1 MKKTKLNNDQ
11 IPINFS
17 FITNKH
23 FYNYISGNN
32 KSIIDAL
39 SSFSSS
45 NKTNI
50 IFLRGNKSSGKSHL
64 CRAIINTSK
73 KKILYLASDD
83 IKTVNVFEYDLL
95 IIDGIDK
102 LLSNYP
108 CEEKIFSIINDFIL
122 EKKNILVTSTTKLN
136 QIDFRIPDLASR
148 LTWDLIF
155 DIRELNDQDKIKVLK
170 KYAKER
176 GLSLSS
182 SVCDYIMTHYKRDLY
197 FLCNS
202 IKFLDEKSLSLKRN
216 ITIPFIK
223 NIIKLKDF

>member
-11 IPINFS
+11 IVMNFS

-155 DIRELNDQDKIKVLK
+155 DIRELNDKDKIKVLK

-223 NIIKLKDF
+223 NIIKLKNF

>member
-1 MKKTKLNNDQ
+1 M
-11 IPINFS
+11 
-17 FITNKH
+17 
-23 FYNYISGNN
+23 
-32 KSIIDAL
+32 
-39 SSFSSS
+39 
-45 NKTNI
+45 
-50 IFLRGNKSSGKSHL
+50 
-64 CRAIINTSK
+64 NTSK
-73 KKILYLASDD
+73 KNILYLASGD
-83 IKTVNVFEYDLL
+83 IKIVNVFEYDLL
-95 IIDGIDK
+95 IIDDIDK
-102 LLSNYP
+102 LLSNYL

-122 EKKNILVTSTTKLN
+122 EKKNILVTSTIKLN
-136 QIDFRIPDLASR
+136 QIDFKIPDLASR

-155 DIRELNDQDKIKVLK
+155 DISELNDQDKIKVLK

-176 GLSLSS
+176 GLLLSS

>member
-136 QIDFRIPDLASR
+136 QIDFKIPDLASR

-155 DIRELNDQDKIKVLK
+155 DIRELNDKDKIKVLK

>member
-1 MKKTKLNNDQ
+1 MKKTKSNNDQ

-23 FYNYISGNN
+23 FYNYILGNN
-32 KSIIDAL
+32 KSIVNTL

-50 IFLRGNKSSGKSHL
+50 VFLRGNKSSGKSHL
-64 CRAIINTSK
+64 CQAIINTSK
-73 KKILYLASDD
+73 KRILYLASDD

-102 LLSNYP
+102 LLPNYL

>member
-23 FYNYISGNN
+23 FYNYIAGNN

-155 DIRELNDQDKIKVLK
+155 DIRELNDKDKIKVLK

-223 NIIKLKDF
+223 NIIKLKNF

>member
-1 MKKTKLNNDQ
+1 MKKTKSNNDQ
-11 IPINFS
+11 IPIDFS

-45 NKTNI
+45 KKTNI
-50 IFLRGNKSSGKSHL
+50 IILRGNKSSGKSHL
-64 CRAIINTSK
+64 CQAVINTSK
-73 KKILYLASDD
+73 KRILYLASNN
-83 IKTVNVFEYDLL
+83 IEAVNVFDYDLL
-95 IIDGIDK
+95 IIDDIDK
-102 LLSNYP
+102 LLSNYL

-122 EKKNILVTSTTKLN
+122 EKKNILITSTTKLN
-136 QIDFRIPDLASR
+136 KIDFRIPDLASR

-155 DIRELNDQDKIKVLK
+155 DISELNDQDKIKVLK

-176 GLSLSS
+176 GLSLSTS
-182 SVCDYIMTHYKRDLY
+182 ACDYIMTHYKRDLY

-202 IKFLDEKSLSLKRN
+202 IKFLDEKSLSLKKN

>member
-155 DIRELNDQDKIKVLK
+155 DIRELNDKDKIKVLK

-176 GLSLSS
+176 GLLLSS

-223 NIIKLKDF
+223 NIIKLKNF

>member
-102 LLSNYP
+102 LLSNYH

-155 DIRELNDQDKIKVLK
+155 DIRELNDKDKIKVLK

-223 NIIKLKDF
+223 NIIKLKNF

>member
-155 DIRELNDQDKIKVLK
+155 DIRELNDKDKIKVLK

-176 GLSLSS
+176 GLLSS

>member
-1 MKKTKLNNDQ
+1 MKKTKSNNDQ

-23 FYNYISGNN
+23 FYNYILGNN
-32 KSIIDAL
+32 KSIIDTL

-64 CRAIINTSK
+64 CQAVINTSK
-73 KKILYLASDD
+73 KRILYLASDD

-102 LLSNYP
+102 LLSNYL

-122 EKKNILVTSTTKLN
+122 EKKNVLVTSTTKLN
-136 QIDFRIPDLASR
+136 KIDFRIPDLASR

-155 DIRELNDQDKIKVLK
+155 DI
-170 KYAKER
+170 
-176 GLSLSS
+176 S
-182 SVCDYIMTHYKRDLY
+182 SVARMKWYLFTTFY
-197 FLCNS
+197 
-202 IKFLDEKSLSLKRN
+202 
-216 ITIPFIK
+216 
-223 NIIKLKDF
+223 

>member
-1 MKKTKLNNDQ
+1 MKKTKLNNNQ
-11 IPINFS
+11 IAMNFS

-23 FYNYISGNN
+23 FYNYIAGNN

-64 CRAIINTSK
+64 CRAIMNTSK
-73 KKILYLASDD
+73 KNILYLASDD

-102 LLSNYP
+102 LLSNYL

-122 EKKNILVTSTTKLN
+122 EKKNILVTSTAKLN
-136 QIDFRIPDLASR
+136 QIDFKIPDLESR

-155 DIRELNDQDKIKVLK
+155 DISELNDQDKIKVLK

-176 GLSLSS
+176 GLLLSS

-202 IKFLDEKSLSLKRN
+202 IKFLDEKSLSLKKN

-223 NIIKLKDF
+223 NIIKLKDS

>member
-155 DIRELNDQDKIKVLK
+155 DIRELNDKDKIKVLK

-223 NIIKLKDF
+223 NIIKLKNF